1 MIPKPPPL
9 QGVDSWMSLAL
20 GLLFIACMAAVMVLA
35 VTR

>member
-9 QGVDSWMSLAL
+9 QGIRTWTDLAL